1 MPSNRIN
8 NMRTFLLSL
17 VMFLLLVL
25 ILPISAQEPTHASVP
40 ITTKTVSDMA
50 RLAELR
56 LPPLKKDYPKPF
68 YWQVAFSPDG
78 KQLAASTSEGIIIA
92 YDPYSTMILWQTQPK
107 QRTYPGSILT
117 YDLRGEYLLV
127 AGDYSFAVL
136 KAATGEF
143 VSSNKLDFKS
153 DPGDYQ
159 SLSLGGFS
167 SDSKHVLLMT
177 GSENFYRVFDVSSG
191 REIDRIDAQ
200 VACDS
205 HVFLAGNTQVLCAFA
220 RYSSLRST
228 VDLSPVRE
236 LTDTLP
242 PIDYISTSGDGS
254 LLLTAG
260 RTQES
265 KWLDYN
271 FTLHDSKTFAELKRI
286 PRGAYGDDWPTM
298 IPTNDGSLLVGI
310 VSGRVKVLDTQTDDF
325 AVSFP
330 FPDRLDSIGRSF
342 AFSPREDRF
351 ARILTDMSG
360 VIEIY
365 GVADCWATT
374 DREVN
379 RRTEPAADSALAGT
393 WIPTDRIA
401 IINSQTVEGDLWR
414 QLEDQTWV
422 RSDIVDVHG
431 GKCS

>member
-1 MPSNRIN
+1 
-8 NMRTFLLSL
+8 MRTFLLSL
-17 VMFLLLVL
+17 VMFLLLAVV
-25 ILPISAQEPTHASVP
+25 LPISAQEPAHASEP

-50 RLAELR
+50 RLVELR
-56 LPPLKKDYPKPF
+56 LPAPPNNYSKPF
-68 YWQVAFSPDG
+68 YWHIAFSPDG

-92 YDPYSTMILWQTQPK
+92 YDPYTTTILWQTQPK
-107 QRTYPGSILT
+107 QRMYPGFILT
-117 YDLRGEYLLV
+117 YDLSGEYLLV

-143 VSSNKLDFKS
+143 VSSNKLELRS
-153 DPGDYQ
+153 TAQSYQ
-159 SLSLGGFS
+159 TPRLGGFS
-167 SDSKHVLLMT
+167 PDSKNIYILT
-177 GSENFYRVFDVSSG
+177 GSGEPRLYRVFDVSSG
-191 REIDRIDAQ
+191 REIDRLAPQ
-200 VACDS
+200 VGCDN
-205 HVFLAGNTQVLCAFA
+205 HVLLADNSQVLCAFS
-220 RYSSLRST
+220 RYSYLRSS
-228 VDLSPVRE
+228 VDLGPIRE

-254 LLLTAG
+254 LLLAVG

-271 FTLHDSKTFAELKRI
+271 FTLHDTTTFAEIKRI

-310 VSGRVKVLDTQTDDF
+310 VNGRVKVLDTQTNDF
-325 AVSFP
+325 VVSFP

-351 ARILTDMSG
+351 ARILTDSNAA
-360 VIEIY
+360 IEIY

-379 RRTEPAADSALAGT
+379 RRIGPAADSALADT
-393 WIPTDRIA
+393 WIPTDRVA
-401 IINSQTVEGDLWR
+401 IINSQTVDGILWR

-422 RSDIVDVHG
+422 RSDVVDVHG
-431 GKCS
+431 SRCG